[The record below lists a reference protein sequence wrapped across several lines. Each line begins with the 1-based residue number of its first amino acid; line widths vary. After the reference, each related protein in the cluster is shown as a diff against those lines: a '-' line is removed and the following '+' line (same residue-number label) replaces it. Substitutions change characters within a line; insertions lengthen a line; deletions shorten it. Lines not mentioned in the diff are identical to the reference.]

1 MTGMHRFTRY
11 CAVAAMVAASVSCG
25 KVVRTGR
32 GGSFLVID
40 ALQGIRGAATL
51 GQPSTTLISDVITN
65 ISTPAPCSPTAPC
78 PTVFGDVGQVTMRV
92 VMKDVGSENPTSATA
107 LNDIT
112 ITRYR
117 VEYTRADGRNTPGV
131 DVPYPFD
138 GVVTFTVTPNPTTFG
153 FSLVRNQAKDEPPL
167 VLLRNGNSIITQLAK
182 VTFYGTDQTGNQVS
196 VTGNIQIDF
205 GNFGDP
211 A

>member
-11 CAVAAMVAASVSCG
+11 CVVAAMVAASVSCG

-40 ALQGIRGAATL
+40 SMLGIRGAVTP
-51 GQPSTTLISDVITN
+51 GQPSSTLTSDVITN
-65 ISTPAPCSPTAPC
+65 VTTPAPCAPTAPC
-78 PTVFGDVGQVTMRV
+78 PTVFGDLGQVSMRA
-92 VMKDVGSENPTSATA
+92 VMKDAGSANPTAATA
-107 LNDIT
+107 INDIT
-112 ITRYR
+112 VTRYR

-138 GVVTFTVTPNPTTFG
+138 GVVTFTVSANPTSFG
-153 FSLVRNQAKDEPPL
+153 FSLVRTQAKDEPPL

-182 VTFYGTDQTGNQVS
+182 VTFYGADQAGNQVS

-205 GNFGDP
+205 GNFGDQ
-211 A
+211 